1 MKSKQLP
8 LKGEVGI
15 AAAILVDF
23 HPDPADRF
31 ITATAP
37 RHGATLVT
45 AGDRILTWSG
55 TLRRHDARQ

>member
-1 MKSKQLP
+1 MKSQQLP
-8 LKGEVGI
+8 LTGEVGI

-31 ITATAP
+31 ITATAL

-45 AGDRILTWSG
+45 ADDRILTWSG